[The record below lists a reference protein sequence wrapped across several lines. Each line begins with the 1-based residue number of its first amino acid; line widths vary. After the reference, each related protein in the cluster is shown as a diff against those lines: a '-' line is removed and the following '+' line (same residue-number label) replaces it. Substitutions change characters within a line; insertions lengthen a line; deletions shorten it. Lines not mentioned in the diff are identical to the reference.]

1 MLPHAR
7 AARVVAVDPEH
18 LTLDLDGTTLT
29 WPNTDALNASVGDD
43 LYLLPLTKESLE
55 AERDAIA
62 TTLLNNVLTPSHEVG
77 SEGK

>member
-18 LTLDLDGTTLT
+18 LTLDLDGTLT